1 MALLREMLAECGE
14 NCYVEPPL
22 RANWGG
28 RNVHFGDGVYANFNL
43 TCVDDADIYVGS
55 HTMIGPNVTICTAAH
70 PLAPALRA
78 KGLQYNRP
86 VRIGEN
92 VWIGAC
98 VTILPGVT
106 IGDGSVIGAGSLV
119 LRDVPRSARSGPT
132 TNKNHE
138 KARLLRHQ
146 ALRPRIVRP
155 REPRP
160 LRHPLFR
167 DAPHGGGAPARRRL
181 RRRLRLRQRRD
192 RPRGRGRPR
201 RPRHP
206 GAGPALRRLQQ
217 RGFPGRLRGSPSSES
232 RPTRPT
238 PSRSTPPRCCSPSTA
253 TSTAPPPGRA
263 TSTSRSPD
271 SPASTCTARRPAS
284 SARARSAASLPIS
297 AGASG

>member
-1 MALLREMLAECGE
+1 MTEKEKMLAGQIYDPMVDEIMAPQLACIERLAAFNATLPSQMERRMALLREMLAECGE

-119 LRDVPRSARSGPT
+119 LRDVPPGVVAVGSPARVIRSA
-132 TNKNHE
+132 E
-138 KARLLRHQ
+138 
-146 ALRPRIVRP
+146 
-155 REPRP
+155 
-160 LRHPLFR
+160 
-167 DAPHGGGAPARRRL
+167 
-181 RRRLRLRQRRD
+181 
-192 RPRGRGRPR
+192 
-201 RPRHP
+201 
-206 GAGPALRRLQQ
+206 
-217 RGFPGRLRGSPSSES
+217 
-232 RPTRPT
+232 
-238 PSRSTPPRCCSPSTA
+238 
-253 TSTAPPPGRA
+253 GRA
-263 TSTSRSPD
+263 HDEPEYEVPT
-271 SPASTCTARRPAS
+271 PAS
-284 SARARSAASLPIS
+284 SQVERQTAR
-297 AGASG
+297 

>member
-1 MALLREMLAECGE
+1 MTETEKMLAGQIYDPMVDEIMAPQLACIERLAAFNATLPSQMERRMALLREMLAECGE

-70 PLAPALRA
+70 PLSPALRA

-119 LRDVPRSARSGPT
+119 LRDVPPGVVAVGSPARVIRSA
-132 TNKNHE
+132 E
-138 KARLLRHQ
+138 
-146 ALRPRIVRP
+146 
-155 REPRP
+155 
-160 LRHPLFR
+160 
-167 DAPHGGGAPARRRL
+167 
-181 RRRLRLRQRRD
+181 
-192 RPRGRGRPR
+192 
-201 RPRHP
+201 
-206 GAGPALRRLQQ
+206 
-217 RGFPGRLRGSPSSES
+217 
-232 RPTRPT
+232 
-238 PSRSTPPRCCSPSTA
+238 
-253 TSTAPPPGRA
+253 GRA
-263 TSTSRSPD
+263 HDEPECEI
-271 SPASTCTARRPAS
+271 PASGNPN
-284 SARARSAASLPIS
+284 P
-297 AGASG
+297 